1 MERIMFSSTL
11 KRSAGTLAVV
21 AGLLAT
27 AGSAGASVVT
37 DNKDPERSATVTCLD
52 QDLNTLKQQPQTTP
66 RTTVTMLDYEG
77 QTIVTY
83 SLGRE
88 NSIEC

>member
-1 MERIMFSSTL
+1 MLSTTL

-27 AGSAGASVVT
+27 AGSAGAATSVVT

-52 QDLNTLKQQPQTTP
+52 QDLNSLKRQPQTTP
-66 RTTVTMLDYEG
+66 RAIVMLDYEG
-77 QTIVTY
+77 QTAVTY
-83 SLGRE
+83 SVGRE
-88 NSIEC
+88 NTIECL